1 MRTLA
6 KAVIGATPRQVS
18 GRFCWW
24 RDGDPSTKPGAV
36 HYAAW
41 ADPDRI
47 TGLRERITD
56 AETKRSTA
64 QQRITDLET
73 DPAITTQPDPPGW
86 LATHHTTWRIDRD
99 TEDEHRHQAALA
111 AEHAA
116 AERATH
122 DRTYHH
128 RPSPSQHIDR
138 HGPSIGR

>member
-24 RDGDPSTKPGAV
+24 PDGDPSTKPGAV
-36 HYAAW
+36 H
-41 ADPDRI
+41 
-47 TGLRERITD
+47 
-56 AETKRSTA
+56 
-64 QQRITDLET
+64 TDLET

-99 TEDEHRHQAALA
+99 TEDEQRHQAALA

-128 RPSPSQHIDR
+128 RRSPSQHMTGTAPASDAEDKR
-138 HGPSIGR
+138 EPSPGPTPPRASQCTWPRP